1 MRVKSLS
8 VVGGDPRFTF
18 DVDDGGKITP
28 GQKSFVGKVTFDPG
42 AVCQETE
49 DCYTG
54 FLPEGKFG
62 HPWYLGL
69 ALPLNLGDMD
79 LAVVHSLWSR
89 MRAAAYPNSM
99 FNVTLRLDTSEVR
112 GFLFFLLGQ
121 PCHGLSSLM

>member
-1 MRVKSLS
+1 MISLVLLQGKISELKLHVHSSFKHKMRVKSLS

-62 HPWYLGL
+62 HPCLYT
-69 ALPLNLGDMD
+69 M
-79 LAVVHSLWSR
+79 
-89 MRAAAYPNSM
+89 
-99 FNVTLRLDTSEVR
+99 
-112 GFLFFLLGQ
+112 
-121 PCHGLSSLM
+121 